1 MDALN
6 DIRSD
11 IDNIDS
17 QLIRLLAQRQILV
30 EKAGRLKPKGDKSAV
45 RANNRVAQVIA
56 NRRKEALELGLSPDV
71 AESVWRSMIKP
82 LLLWKRK

>member
-45 RANNRVAQVIA
+45 RAKVFG
-56 NRRKEALELGLSPDV
+56 EA
-71 AESVWRSMIKP
+71 
-82 LLLWKRK
+82 

>member
-11 IDNIDS
+11 IDNIDR

-30 EKAGRLKPKGDKSAV
+30 EKAGRLSPKEISPQSGRMIVLLKS
-45 RANNRVAQVIA
+45 
-56 NRRKEALELGLSPDV
+56 
-71 AESVWRSMIKP
+71 
-82 LLLWKRK
+82 

>member
-30 EKAGRLKPKGDKSAV
+30 EKAGAAEAK
-45 RANNRVAQVIA
+45 
-56 NRRKEALELGLSPDV
+56 RR
-71 AESVWRSMIKP
+71 
-82 LLLWKRK
+82 

>member
-17 QLIRLLAQRQILV
+17 QLIRLLAQCQILV
-30 EKAGRLKPKGDKSAV
+30 EKTGQGAEAQGR
-45 RANNRVAQVIA
+45 
-56 NRRKEALELGLSPDV
+56 
-71 AESVWRSMIKP
+71 
-82 LLLWKRK
+82 

>member
-17 QLIRLLAQRQILV
+17 QFIRLLAQRQILV
-30 EKAGRLKPKGDKSAV
+30 AKHDSSLYCFGRESEQRTIMVPIHPIKESCISLITLDKPV
-45 RANNRVAQVIA
+45 
-56 NRRKEALELGLSPDV
+56 
-71 AESVWRSMIKP
+71 
-82 LLLWKRK
+82 

>member
-1 MDALN
+1 MDALS

-30 EKAGRLKPKGDKSAV
+30 ERQGG
-45 RANNRVAQVIA
+45 
-56 NRRKEALELGLSPDV
+56 
-71 AESVWRSMIKP
+71 
-82 LLLWKRK
+82 